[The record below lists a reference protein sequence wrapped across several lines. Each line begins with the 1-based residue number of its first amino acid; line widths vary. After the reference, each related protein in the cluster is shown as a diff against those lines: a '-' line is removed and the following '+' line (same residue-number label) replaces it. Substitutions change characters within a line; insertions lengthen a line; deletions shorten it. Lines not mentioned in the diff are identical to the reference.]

1 MNIFRQTSKHLIGTL
16 LCLALVGILP
26 AQAFEF
32 EGLQNL
38 VGLRDAV
45 VVSGPDN
52 RVLFSHNADALQIP
66 ASTLKILTALT
77 AFHTLGEGYRF
88 RTEFYLDAQSN
99 LKIKGYG
106 DPLLI
111 SEVIADISALLHDR
125 LKGNSHSLSNIIVDP
140 SYFDRAVV
148 IPDVT
153 DSTEPYDAPNGAL
166 CVNFNT
172 VNFKTVKGD
181 YTSAEPQTPLLPM
194 TLDRIKRTGLSRGRI
209 TLSHQKNE
217 LLFYAGNLFKYFLQ
231 QTGFTVTGK
240 VLIGKVESTDKQI
253 LVYQSPY
260 PLNQAIA
267 KMMTYSNNFMANQI
281 LLESGIAQAGPPG
294 TLQKGVTAA
303 REYAKNELGMDGLQ
317 ITEGSGISRTNRITA
332 INLHRILL
340 KFKPHYRLLR
350 QDGTDF
356 YKTGTLKDVST
367 RVGFIGQDET
377 RLYAY
382 VILCNTPG
390 RSATPV
396 RNRLLEILSR

>member
-1 MNIFRQTSKHLIGTL
+1 M
-16 LCLALVGILP
+16 CLALVGIRP

-32 EGLQNL
+32 KSLQNL
-38 VGLRDAV
+38 LGPRDAV

-52 RVLFSHNADALQIP
+52 RIRFSHNADTLLIP
-66 ASTLKILTALT
+66 ASTLKLLTALT

-88 RTEFYLDAQSN
+88 RTEFYLDAQTN

-111 SEVIADISALLHDR
+111 SEVISDISASLHDL
-125 LKGNSHSLSNIIVDP
+125 LKGNAHPLSNIIVDP

-172 VNFKTVKGD
+172 VNFKTVNGG

-194 TLDRIKRTGLSRGRI
+194 TLDRIKKTGLSRGRI
-209 TLSHQKNE
+209 TLSHQKDE
-217 LLFYAGNLFKYFLQ
+217 LLLYAGNLFKYFLQ
-231 QTGFTVTGK
+231 QTGFTVTGR
-240 VLIGKVESTDKQI
+240 VLLGKVEPTDKRI
-253 LVYQSPY
+253 LRYESPY
-260 PLNQAIA
+260 PLNQVIA

-281 LLESGIAQAGPPG
+281 LLEAGISQAGPPG
-294 TLQKGVTAA
+294 TLQKGVAA
-303 REYAKNELGMDGLQ
+303 AGEYAKNELSMDGLQ
-317 ITEGSGISRTNRITA
+317 ITEGSGISRKNRITA
-332 INLHRILL
+332 KNLHRILL
-340 KFKPHYRLLR
+340 KFKPHYQLLR

-390 RSATPV
+390 RSAIPV
-396 RNRLLEILSR
+396 RNRLFEILYLRFNSSESIPLRAR

>member
-1 MNIFRQTSKHLIGTL
+1 MNIFRRTCKHLLETL
-16 LCLALVGILP
+16 LCLSLVGIHP
-26 AQAFEF
+26 VQAFEF
-32 EGLQNL
+32 KGLQNL
-38 VGLRDAV
+38 VGPRDAV

-52 RVLFSHNADALQIP
+52 RIHFAHNTDALLIP
-66 ASTLKILTALT
+66 ASTLKLLTALT

-111 SEVIADISALLHDR
+111 SEVLSDISASLHDL
-125 LKGNSHSLSNIIVDP
+125 LKDNGHELSNIIVDP

-172 VNFKTVKGD
+172 VNFKTVNGD

-194 TLDRIKRTGLSRGRI
+194 TRDRIKKTGLFKGRI
-209 TLSHQKNE
+209 TLSHQKDE
-217 LLFYAGNLFKYFLQ
+217 LILYAGNLFMYFLQ
-231 QTGFTVTGK
+231 QAGFTVTGK
-240 VLIGKVESTDKQI
+240 VLPGKVAPTDKRI
-253 LVYQSPY
+253 LRYESPY
-260 PLNQAIA
+260 PLNQVIA
-267 KMMTYSNNFMANQI
+267 KMMTYSNNFIANQI
-281 LLESGIAQAGPPG
+281 LLEAGVAQAGPPG
-294 TLQKGVTAA
+294 TLQKGVAA
-303 REYAKNELGMDGLQ
+303 AGEYARNELSMDGLQ
-317 ITEGSGISRTNRITA
+317 ITEGSGISRANRVTA
-332 INLHRILL
+332 KNLHRILL
-340 KFKPHYRLLR
+340 KFKPYYRLLR

-377 RLYAY
+377 TFYAY

-396 RNRLLEILSR
+396 RNRLFEILGR